1 MQTTATAAT
10 VPVVRK
16 KGLGKRMLNHWQIY
30 LLLLPGLIYFIVFKL
45 FPLWGLQIAFQDYN
59 PYDSSK
65 NVWVGLKYFRE
76 LFGSRVFTQMLRNT
90 LVINLMNI
98 LFYFPLPILL
108 SVALSEIRF
117 NKYKRVAQSLVYLPH
132 FLSWVV
138 VASFSFFLLSMDVG
152 VINKV
157 LMQVT
162 GEQVSFL
169 SNPRLFWIIITAQ
182 SIWRETGWGTI
193 LFLAAIT
200 GISPDRY
207 EAAAIDGATRFQQ
220 IWHITLP
227 GIAPT
232 IVLMLILRLGQ
243 VCDVSLE
250 QILLMQNPLV
260 MEVAEVFDSYAYTQ
274 GVLRSVISVGVSVG
288 IFKSFVNMSLVLI
301 SNFTVKKLGHDGLF

>member
-1 MQTTATAAT
+1 MCCFVRTKSVIPAARNGGRGRTGEEGLSLYSHLVSLYSEGSKQPGRRWILCCGNIKAQGVNEVQTTATAAT

-30 LLLLPGLIYFIVFKL
+30 LLLLPVLIYFIVFKL

-162 GEQVSFL
+162 GEQV
-169 SNPRLFWIIITAQ
+169 
-182 SIWRETGWGTI
+182 
-193 LFLAAIT
+193 
-200 GISPDRY
+200 
-207 EAAAIDGATRFQQ
+207 
-220 IWHITLP
+220 
-227 GIAPT
+227 
-232 IVLMLILRLGQ
+232 
-243 VCDVSLE
+243 
-250 QILLMQNPLV
+250 
-260 MEVAEVFDSYAYTQ
+260 
-274 GVLRSVISVGVSVG
+274 
-288 IFKSFVNMSLVLI
+288 
-301 SNFTVKKLGHDGLF
+301 